1 MPLTICLIGKYF
13 PIQGGVSKDNQW
25 LAFALARA
33 GFHLHIV
40 TNAEEVEPHY
50 RCLPWSPF
58 PALPEGC
65 TGSITMHS
73 TSKAER
79 RHYIPYAN
87 PYVTKLAT
95 LATEIIR
102 TYRCDLIYSYYL
114 EPYAMAAFLA
124 SQWTGVPYGLRHAGS
139 DVGALFQ
146 SPELQAAYR
155 EVMLAADYVVATPA
169 TYRSFLHLGVPQEK
183 LHIPAGSCLPPG
195 VFTPDVEPL
204 DVNALLSWMREHL
217 PPDPYYAV
225 FQRFATKTFHA
236 KIPTIGIYGKIGA
249 VKGSFDLVQALGQ
262 LRREGKTFQL
272 LALTQGSASTLAEFA
287 VALEEQEVADVT
299 WLLPFLPHWD
309 VPQFLRACTT
319 ICFLERD
326 FPITIHTPL
335 IPIEVFSCGTC
346 LVLSHEIADKQT
358 YRDQLHHGTNVFLAD
373 PQNHAALAAIL
384 RTIIHNPLAS
394 QQIGQRGYDDI
405 GREQELL
412 TTTGQ
417 GWQLLFE
424 RLHEEIQ
431 QRRHLMSLA
440 EMQSYLAQL
449 YTDDSFRK
457 LFTIAPEA
465 SFENYL
471 LTEQEKQA
479 IQAIDQRLLE
489 YFATSLKMKQQEY
502 LRTVYRATFAL
513 PQALVQRIFQRFY
526 QWYPA
531 KPHEDLLTRLLDFGT
546 FLEQAFSQDEQ
557 APCYAGEVARH
568 ERLHYLYTYQP
579 RAEDAFTAIN
589 TKEPEAPPLGLDTIL
604 VLLPGVN
611 RETFVYPIVAIVEA
625 LSAQQVPGE
634 STIQPGRCE
643 LVFQREAHSLTL
655 NVFEINRETS
665 LLLDLCQQGY
675 TIGAIVEAV
684 ERQLQETGLA
694 DDILGM
700 LGAFQEQQI
709 IGGMHGR

>member
-13 PIQGGVSKDNQW
+13 PIQGGVSKDNIW
-25 LAFALARA
+25 LSHTLASA

-40 TNAEEVEPHY
+40 TNAEEVEPSY

-65 TGSITMHS
+65 TGSITIHS

-87 PYVTKLAT
+87 PYVTKLAA

-102 TYRCDLIYSYYL
+102 TYHCDLIYSYYL
-114 EPYAMAAFLA
+114 EPYAVAAFLA
-124 SQWTGVPYGLRHAGS
+124 SKWTGIPYGLRHAGS
-139 DVGALFQ
+139 DVGALFH
-146 SPELQAAYR
+146 SPEAQAAYR
-155 EVMLAADYVVATPA
+155 EVMLAADYVIATPA
-169 TYRSFLHLGVPQEK
+169 TYRSFLHLGVAQEK
-183 LHIPAGSCLPPG
+183 LHFPAGSCLPPG

-204 DVNALLSWMREHL
+204 DVNALLSWIKEHL
-217 PPDPYYAV
+217 PSDPYYAV
-225 FQRFATKTFHA
+225 FQRFAMKTFHA
-236 KIPTIGIYGKIGA
+236 TVPTIGIYGKVGV

-262 LRREGKTFQL
+262 VRREGLTFQL
-272 LALTQGSASTLAEFA
+272 LALTQGSASTLAEF
-287 VALEEQEVADVT
+287 VGALEEHELADVT

-309 VPQFLRACTT
+309 VPHFLRACTT

-326 FPITIHTPL
+326 FPIAIHTPL

-346 LVLSHEIADKQT
+346 LVLSHEIAEKQT
-358 YRDQLHHGTNVFLAD
+358 YRDQLHHGTNVFLAHPRD
-373 PQNHAALAAIL
+373 HAELAVIL
-384 RTIIHNPLAS
+384 RTIIHDPLVS
-394 QQIGQRGYDDI
+394 QQIGQRGYHEI
-405 GREQELL
+405 GREQQLL
-412 TTTGQ
+412 MTAGQ
-417 GWQLLFE
+417 GWPLLFE
-424 RLHEEIQ
+424 HLHEETQ

-465 SFENYL
+465 SFEHYL

-479 IQAIDQRLLE
+479 LFAIDQRLLE

-513 PQALVQRIFQRFY
+513 PQALVQRVFQRFY

-531 KPHEDLLTRLLDFGT
+531 KPHEDLFTRLLDFGT
-546 FLEQAFSQDEQ
+546 FLEHVFAQNEQ
-557 APCYAGEVARH
+557 APCYASEVARY

-579 RAEDAFTAIN
+579 RSEDAFTAIN
-589 TKEPEAPPLGLDTIL
+589 TKEPDVAPLNLDTVL
-604 VLLPGVN
+604 VLLPGVS
-611 RETFVYPIVAIVEA
+611 RETFVYPIVSIVEA
-625 LSAQQVPGE
+625 LSAQQLPEE
-634 STIQPGRCE
+634 SCIRPGRCE

-655 NVFEINRETS
+655 NVFEINQETS
-665 LLLDLCQQGY
+665 LLLDLCQQGHMVG
-675 TIGAIVEAV
+675 TIIEEVESHF
-684 ERQLQETGLA
+684 QEAGLV

-700 LGAFQEQQI
+700 LSVLQEQHI
-709 IGGMHGR
+709 IGGAHG